1 MIFLT
6 LGTQKFNF
14 IRLLKAVERAINKG
28 VIKDKVIAQ
37 IGNNA
42 FQSDKMECMTFIDKK
57 SFNQYMNDAR
67 FIISHAGTG
76 SIVSALKNNK
86 KIIVAARL
94 AKYNEH
100 IDNHQLEI
108 LNLFARKNLI
118 IPLNLELEDLEEKIS
133 NIHTYNLSEF
143 KSNAINFNTSLTHL
157 IKGI

>member
-1 MIFLT
+1 MGRNVGIISKSKIFWFNILKMIFLT

-94 AKYNEH
+94 A
-100 IDNHQLEI
+100 
-108 LNLFARKNLI
+108 
-118 IPLNLELEDLEEKIS
+118 
-133 NIHTYNLSEF
+133 
-143 KSNAINFNTSLTHL
+143 
-157 IKGI
+157 